1 MKKKYITKYLIF
13 ILIAVCFMAVCNR
26 MPKMLPAVYH
36 GIFSTI
42 SFPAFMFYV
51 GIFVCEIV
59 VLKRWIGEKRHYYGL
74 VIVAFIL
81 SSIVLF
87 HGNESLYDRLTPGSN
102 TTLLTRSVANE
113 SVLHAVFYQ
122 YYFDDKNVEVSEE
135 LFARRD
141 EFPYLFTYSVAPRD
155 ISIAESVNISEEMK
169 KRILSH
175 PYYER
180 GEILLVIDPYWNT
193 TNTIKVV
200 QNDEN
205 YIFCSQELIDSI
217 EDGTQDGAVLENE
230 ACDVEEA
237 SVILRDI
244 VHARP
249 YKREKQIVVMMLLF
263 LAGLLITLPVWGE
276 KYPALAVCLSIPVS
290 AASVCLAGVVMM
302 ALHIP
307 YHLYSI
313 GAFCILGTGIRTF
326 KNRKV
331 YKRLDWSAMT
341 NYILAA
347 LGIILFLGYM
357 EICFT
362 SQDSIVKC
370 TMGYRLAKYGSVLDI
385 LDYVAPYGMLE
396 PMIMSLGYMFHC
408 DFLYSFY
415 PLIVISGLGLMC
427 AGHYYMNDKNDGALS
442 LLVLLGGIVLLV
454 SNYDFLLG
462 SFYTLAHGPIAVYTL
477 LFIMFIIL
485 RRQLN
490 IQGFAYI
497 VALSASM
504 ILLTRVE
511 GAVYVLFLLAAS
523 MGMENDKLR
532 LRTVGIVLPIII
544 ILWNGYQILYIG
556 QTNTTL
562 FWTPDRGYMLIGISV
577 IMILFTVCFHQPWKI
592 WNNIRKHYY
601 ALLLIAIV
609 GGTAFLSMFVERTM
623 ASVNMP
629 IYLAHFTNSA
639 ENNANSAA
647 LWLFVFLLVPI
658 VLLRGGTAGKYA
670 VTVGFGYL
678 MLIYVICLFRYE
690 GDTQVP
696 LRLGYGDSSRRTIV
710 QIMPTIVWLISY
722 SIGCAEDFV
731 NKRVGSEK
739 DER

>member
-1 MKKKYITKYLIF
+1 MEKKRVLKYILCF
-13 ILIAVCFMAVCNR
+13 VFAVCFMIVCDR
-26 MPKMLPAVYH
+26 MPQMLPAVYH
-36 GIFSTI
+36 AVFSTI
-42 SFPAFMFYV
+42 SFPAFMLYV

-59 VLKRWIGEKRHYYGL
+59 VMKRWIGEKRLYYGL

-87 HGNESLYDRLTPGSN
+87 HGNESLYDRLAPGSN

-122 YYFDDKNVEVSEE
+122 YYFDDKTVEVSEE
-135 LFARRD
+135 LFARRE
-141 EFPYLFTYSVAPRD
+141 EFPYLFTYSVAPRN
-155 ISIAESVNISEEMK
+155 INVAESLHISEDMK
-169 KRILSH
+169 ARMLYY
-175 PYYER
+175 PYYES
-180 GEILLVIDPYWNT
+180 GAILLVIDPYWDT
-193 TNTIKVV
+193 TNTIKAVHS
-200 QNDEN
+200 NDK
-205 YIFCSQELIDSI
+205 YIFCSQELIDLVGN
-217 EDGTQDGAVLENE
+217 GTQEGSVLENE
-230 ACDVEEA
+230 ACNIEEA

-244 VHARP
+244 VLSRP
-249 YKREKQIVVMMLLF
+249 YKKEKQIIVMMLLF
-263 LAGLLITLPVWGE
+263 LVGLLIALPAWGE
-276 KYPALAVCLSIPVS
+276 KYPALAVCLSIPIS
-290 AASVCLAGVVMM
+290 AASVCLSGVVMM

-313 GAFCILGTGIRTF
+313 GAFCILGTGFWTF
-326 KNRKV
+326 RNRKI
-331 YKRLDWSAMT
+331 YRRLDWSAIT
-341 NYILAA
+341 KYILAA
-347 LGIILFLGYM
+347 LGIILFFGYA

-396 PMIMSLGYMFHC
+396 PMIMSIGYMFHC

-415 PLIVISGLGLMC
+415 PMIVISGLGAMC
-427 AGHYYMNDKNDGALS
+427 AGRYYLNNQNDSALS

-485 RRQLN
+485 KRQMN

-523 MGMENDKLR
+523 MGMENDNLR
-532 LRTVGIVLPIII
+532 LQKVGIVLPIII
-544 ILWNGYQILYIG
+544 ILWNGYQILFIG
-556 QTNTTL
+556 QTKTTL

-577 IMILFTVCFHQPWKI
+577 FMILFTLCFHQTWKI

-601 ALLLIAIV
+601 KLLMIAIV

-639 ENNANSAA
+639 ENNTNSAA
-647 LWLFVFLLVPI
+647 LWLFIFLLVPI
-658 VLLRGGTAGKYA
+658 VLFRGGAAGKYA

-678 MLIYVICLFRYE
+678 MLVFVICLFRYE
-690 GDTQVP
+690 GDTRVP

-710 QIMPTIVWLISY
+710 QIMPAIVWLISY
-722 SIGCAEDFV
+722 SMDWVENFV
-731 NKRVGSEK
+731 NKRVGSEE

>member
-1 MKKKYITKYLIF
+1 MKKKRVLKYIICFLF
-13 ILIAVCFMAVCNR
+13 AVCFMTVCNR

-59 VLKRWIGEKRHYYGL
+59 LMKRWIGEKRHYYGM

-87 HGNESLYDRLTPGSN
+87 HGNESLYDRLAPGSN

-122 YYFDDKNVEVSEE
+122 YYFDDKTVEVSEE
-135 LFARRD
+135 LSARRE
-141 EFPYLFTYSVAPRD
+141 EFPYLFTYSAAPR
-155 ISIAESVNISEEMK
+155 NISVSESLHISEDVKTRM
-169 KRILSH
+169 LSY

-180 GEILLVIDPYWNT
+180 GKLLLVIDPYWNT
-193 TNTIKVV
+193 TNKIKAVHSG
-200 QNDEN
+200 EN
-205 YIFCSQELIDSI
+205 YIFCSQELIDKM
-217 EDGTQDGAVLENE
+217 EDGTQDGSVLGNE
-230 ACDVEEA
+230 ACTVEEA
-237 SVILRDI
+237 SAILKDI
-244 VHARP
+244 VLARP
-249 YKREKQIVVMMLLF
+249 YKKEKQIIVMMLLF
-263 LAGLLITLPVWGE
+263 LVGLLIALPVWGE
-276 KYPALAVCLSIPVS
+276 KYPALAVCLSIPIS
-290 AASVCLAGVVMM
+290 AACVCLSGVVMM
-302 ALHIP
+302 AIHIP

-313 GAFCILGTGIRTF
+313 GAFCILGTGIWTF
-326 KNRKV
+326 KNREV
-331 YKRLDWSAMT
+331 YRRLDWSAIT

-347 LGIILFLGYM
+347 LGIILFFGYA

-396 PMIMSLGYMFHC
+396 PMIMSIGYMFHC

-415 PLIVISGLGLMC
+415 PLIVISGLGSMC
-427 AGHYYMNDKNDGALS
+427 AGRYYLNDKNDGTLP

-477 LFIMFIIL
+477 LFIIFIIL
-485 RRQLN
+485 KRHLN
-490 IQGFAYI
+490 IQGFAYMA
-497 VALSASM
+497 ALSASM

-523 MGMENDKLR
+523 MGMENDNLR
-532 LRTVGIVLPIII
+532 LQKVGILLPIII
-544 ILWNGYQILYIG
+544 ILWNGYQILFIG
-556 QTNTTL
+556 QTKTTL

-601 ALLLIAIV
+601 ELLIAAVV

-639 ENNANSAA
+639 ENNTNSAA
-647 LWLFVFLLVPI
+647 LWLFIFLLVPI
-658 VLLRGGTAGKYA
+658 ALLRGGTAGKYA

-690 GDTQVP
+690 GNTRVP

-710 QIMPTIVWLISY
+710 QIMPTIVWLLSY
-722 SIGCAEDFV
+722 SMEWTENFV
-731 NKRVGSEK
+731 NRHVGLEK